1 MTLKYNIALTACACG
16 LLEMAVMH
24 LFFRVDDDSFKLNV
38 FPIIMIIVFEN
49 DHRWW

>member
-1 MTLKYNIALTACACG
+1 MTLKYNIVLTACACE

-38 FPIIMIIVFEN
+38 FLIIMIIVFEN
-49 DHRWW
+49 DHR